1 MRLIQSAS
9 YLMPWSTSLR
19 ALAHHSYL
27 WTSQEPIAASTST
40 PVYKVSNKRKTGC
53 PQIGLIQNRWRHR
66 GQPPRLRSDAHHWPR
81 IWGPPRSDA
90 IRTLKRLREL
100 EVDFVDTAD
109 SYGPEISE
117 RLRALYPHDGILIAT
132 KAGLTRPGPGEW
144 QRDGPLD
151 RLRQQAIK
159 SRDRLGLEQ
168 IGLWQLHS
176 IDPKRAAR

>member
-1 MRLIQSAS
+1 LTGQTPSGLSSAS
-9 YLMPWSTSLR
+9 
-19 ALAHHSYL
+19 
-27 WTSQEPIAASTST
+27 
-40 PVYKVSNKRKTGC
+40 
-53 PQIGLIQNRWRHR
+53 
-66 GQPPRLRSDAHHWPR
+66 
-81 IWGPPRSDA
+81 
-90 IRTLKRLREL
+90 REL

-117 RLRALYPHDGILIAT
+117 RLIHEALYPRDGILIAT

-144 QRDGPLD
+144 QRDGRPD

-159 SRDRLGLEQ
+159 SRVRLGLEQ